1 MAAPP
6 AIHSSVNRAPVK
18 AIAGVVL
25 GDVLGAAGVVVEA
38 AVETG
43 VTGSVTVDEQPDDV
57 LHGAETVAVLAM
69 LPVAPCATLV
79 AKVTVAL

>member
-25 GDVLGAAGVVVEA
+25 GDVSGAAGVVVEA

-57 LHGAETVAVLAM
+57 LHGAEMVAVLAM
-69 LPVAPCATLV
+69 LPVAPCATLA
-79 AKVTVAL
+79 AKVTVEL